1 MGHMTQFHHHHSV
14 LFDESLT
21 ALAIQPDGIY
31 IDGTFGRGGHAKA
44 VLEKLGGQGRLYALD
59 KDPAAIAF
67 AQEVVEKDK
76 RFVIVQDSFAH
87 LAERAQQWGVTG
99 KVNGVLLDL
108 GVSSPQLDDP
118 SRGFSFRQDGPLDMR
133 MNHRQGE
140 TAAEWVARVP
150 EKEMI
155 DVFKRYGEERYA
167 KRIARAIVTQRQQLA
182 ITTTTQLA
190 DIVSRAHPAWEKG
203 KHPATR
209 VFQAIRIAV
218 NRELEDL
225 QDCLANIIDV
235 LAVGGRLV
243 IISFHSLEDKIVKQ
257 FIQQAEKGSDV
268 PSHIP
273 VTASQLNIRLKRVGK
288 MQQASA
294 EELKQNPRARSARL
308 RVSERIA

>member
-1 MGHMTQFHHHHSV
+1 MTQFHHHHSV

>member
-1 MGHMTQFHHHHSV
+1 MTQFHHHHSV

-167 KRIARAIVTQRQQLA
+167 KRIARAIVTQRQQSA

-225 QDCLANIIDV
+225 QDCLTNIIDV

>member
-1 MGHMTQFHHHHSV
+1 MTQFHHHHSV

-167 KRIARAIVTQRQQLA
+167 KRIARAIVTQRQQSA